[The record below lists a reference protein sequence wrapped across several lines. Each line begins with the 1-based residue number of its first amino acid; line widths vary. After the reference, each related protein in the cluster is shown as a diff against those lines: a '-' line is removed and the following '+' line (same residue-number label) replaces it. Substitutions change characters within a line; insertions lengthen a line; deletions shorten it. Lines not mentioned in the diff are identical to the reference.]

1 MTYDEYVT
9 HFSMWALL
17 KSPLILG
24 NDVTNMVCLPF
35 SPITIKYEALS
46 TMMQTDET
54 LSIITNDAL
63 INISQDHWGS
73 AAHRLWKVPVS
84 GGELS
89 LWRGG
94 LSDGYELIFLRFL
107 SLHSSHE

>member
-9 HFSMWALL
+9 HFSMWAVL

-24 NDVTNMVCLPF
+24 NDVTNMVCPLF
-35 SPITIKYEALS
+35 SPINIRYEAHS
-46 TMMQTDET
+46 ATMQTDET

-73 AAHRLWKVPVS
+73 PAHRLWKVPVS

-94 LSDGYELIFLRFL
+94 LSDGYEFIFLRLLYFL
-107 SLHSSHE
+107 SPYE